1 VLRYDEASR
10 GEALM
15 ERSIR
20 INNSFLAKPASG
32 KAFQAK
38 ID

>member
-1 VLRYDEASR
+1 VLRYDEAK
-10 GEALM
+10 
-15 ERSIR
+15 RSWKDRQASIT
-20 INNSFLAKPASG
+20 SFLAKPASG